1 MRGEVSFTVDGVE
14 MTAAEG
20 QSIAAALIH
29 GGVSSWRRTRFDDRP
44 RGVYCGIGVCFDC
57 LVTLNGESNV
67 RACLTE
73 VESGDDVRTQEGT
86 GHVS

>member
-1 MRGEVSFTVDGVE
+1 

-29 GGVSSWRRTRFDDRP
+29 GGVTSWRRTRFDNRP

-57 LVTLNGESNV
+57 LVTLNGDSNV

-73 VESGDDVRTQEGT
+73 VESADDVRTQEGT